1 MDDIGTG
8 NQPAYPQV
16 SLSGRQMCADI
27 FHAQRMTVMGSGRR
41 RQSHQ
46 YAVCPGQDHLKSSTN
61 THNLTTRRCRQN
73 KTQPASATL
82 RHPCPAHPSQ
92 GSFAKLPLIS
102 CACSHQME
110 LGIPV
115 TYKLWFDKKGNHRGC
130 ASHFNCWLPSG
141 HSISMGII
149 SGALRNKAGR
159 PGATGGP
166 FE

>member
-1 MDDIGTG
+1 
-8 NQPAYPQV
+8 
-16 SLSGRQMCADI
+16 
-27 FHAQRMTVMGSGRR
+27 MGSGRL
-41 RQSHQ
+41 RQSQQ

-110 LGIPV
+110 LGIPI
-115 TYKLWFDKKGNHRGC
+115 TYLHTLVRQEGKSPRLCITFQLLASLWSLNFHGHHFRGAKKQGWEAGARLG
-130 ASHFNCWLPSG
+130 SLLSDPSNE
-141 HSISMGII
+141 I
-149 SGALRNKAGR
+149 
-159 PGATGGP
+159 GGVSP
-166 FE
+166 LSY